1 MRLRSKLTSAIVFSV
16 LLSST
21 ILAIFTILSLTRL
34 GNDSVK
40 TTETAMLDR
49 YDATIKSQVEIL
61 ISELNAIQVSIK
73 DGVLSEDEGK
83 ALSANLIREAKY
95 GTSGY
100 FWADDIEGNNIVL
113 LGKADVEGT
122 NRLQLK
128 DTNNLFIIQEFI
140 KLVKADGEGFLDY
153 YFPKPN
159 ETESSQKRGFVKLYE
174 PYQWMIGTGNYLDDI
189 DVVVNDLKDKQA
201 AIVKRSTTFILV
213 LTVILVAVGLAIGSV
228 LSGTITKPIKLL
240 TAQVSQL
247 GKLDLANSDSLKV
260 FTSRKDEVGDIGSAV
275 YTLSQQL
282 KNTIVTINNLIN
294 NLRSDSNLLI
304 EVSQVTLSTA
314 DAVTRAVDEFSKGI
328 TEQANDSQR
337 TVDSIHVMN
346 SQLTQSSEDIS
357 KAVTYTM
364 KVQESQETGIK
375 AVNQLDTSFMSTQV
389 KTEKLSSDI
398 DQLKTFA
405 SEINTI
411 VEMIDGIA
419 GQTNLLALNASI
431 EAARAGEAGR
441 GFAVV
446 ASEIRNLAEQT
457 SLSTAKI
464 SDLIKKV
471 TESINSSKTNMDD
484 SSSLLNEAASRLVI
498 VKDTFSEILTRTS
511 KAQSKMSDVNI
522 AYKTI
527 DESRA
532 ITLQAVE
539 SISSVTEES
548 AAAAEEIN
556 ASMEEQ
562 KSITIQLDDV
572 VKGLADQLN
581 ELTEIVNHFKI

>member
-34 GNDSVK
+34 GNESLK
-40 TTETAMLDR
+40 TTEKAMLNR
-49 YDATIKSQVEIL
+49 YDATIRSQVEIL
-61 ISELNAIQVSIK
+61 CSELDAVQVAIK
-73 DGVLSEDEGK
+73 DGILSEEQGK
-83 ALSANLIREAKY
+83 TLAANIIRSAKY
-95 GTSGY
+95 GETGY
-100 FWADDIEGNNIVL
+100 FWADDMEGNNVVL

-122 NRLQLK
+122 NRLGLK
-128 DTNNLFIIQEFI
+128 DANNLFIVVELI
-140 KLVKADGEGFLDY
+140 KIAKTDGEGFLDY

-159 ETESSQKRGFVKLYE
+159 ETEASQKRGFVKLYE
-174 PYQWMIGTGNYLDDI
+174 PYQWVIGTGNYLDDI
-189 DVVVNDLKDKQA
+189 DIVVNELKETQA
-201 AIVKRSTTFILV
+201 ETVKKSTTFIIILTLLLV
-213 LTVILVAVGLAIGSV
+213 VMGLGIGFF
-228 LSGTITKPIKLL
+228 LSGSITKPIKLL
-240 TAQVSQL
+240 TMQVTQL
-247 GKLDLANSDSLKV
+247 GKLDLANSDSLKT

-282 KNTIVTINNLIN
+282 KNTIITINTFIG
-294 NLRSDSNLLI
+294 NLRTDSNLLI
-304 EVSQVTLSTA
+304 EVSKITLSTA

-328 TEQANDSQR
+328 NEQANDSQR

-346 SQLTQSSEDIS
+346 SQLTKSSEDIS
-357 KAVTYTM
+357 KAVTYTV
-364 KVQESQETGIK
+364 KVQESQEVGIK
-375 AVNQLDTSFMSTQV
+375 AVNQLDTSFISTQS
-389 KTEKLSSDI
+389 KTERLSSDI
-398 DQLKTFA
+398 DQLKTHA
-405 SEINTI
+405 SEINEI
-411 VEMIDGIA
+411 VVMIDGIA

-464 SDLIKKV
+464 SELIKKV

-484 SSSLLNEAASRLVI
+484 SSTLLNEAASRLVI
-498 VKDTFSEILTRTS
+498 VKETFSEILNRTS
-511 KAQSKMSDVNI
+511 KAQAKMSDVNS
-522 AYKTI
+522 AYKAI
-527 DESRA
+527 DESRS

-572 VKGLADQLN
+572 VTGLASQLN
-581 ELTEIVNHFKI
+581 QLTDIVNQFKI

>member
-16 LLSST
+16 LLSSS

-34 GNDSVK
+34 GNESLK
-40 TTETAMLDR
+40 TTEKAMLDR

-61 ISELNAIQVSIK
+61 SSELNAVQAAIAE
-73 DGVLSEDEGK
+73 GTLSDEEGK
-83 ALSANLIREAKY
+83 ILSANIIREAKY
-95 GTSGY
+95 GETGY

-122 NRLQLK
+122 NRLGLK
-128 DTNNLFIIQEFI
+128 DTNNLFIVAEFI
-140 KLVKADGEGFLDY
+140 KIVKADGEGFLDY

-159 ETESSQKRGFVKLYE
+159 ETEASQKRGFVKLYE
-174 PYQWMIGTGNYLDDI
+174 PYQWVIGTGNYLDDI
-189 DVVVNDLKDKQA
+189 DVVVNELESSQA
-201 AIVKRSTTFILV
+201 
-213 LTVILVAVGLAIGSV
+213 LTVKSTSIFIIILTILLIVMGLGIGFF
-228 LSGTITKPIKLL
+228 LSGSITKPIKLL
-240 TAQVSQL
+240 TTQVAQL
-247 GKLDLANSDSLKV
+247 GKLDLANADSLKA

-275 YTLSQQL
+275 YALSQQL
-282 KNTIVTINNLIN
+282 KNTIITINELIG
-294 NLRSDSNLLI
+294 NLRSDSKLLI
-304 EVSQVTLSTA
+304 EVSHVTLSTA
-314 DAVTRAVDEFSKGI
+314 DAVTRAVDEFSRGI
-328 TEQANDSQR
+328 TEQANDSQQ

-346 SQLTQSSEDIS
+346 SQLTQSSDDIS
-357 KAVTYTM
+357 KAVTYTV
-364 KVQESQETGIK
+364 KVQESQEVGIK
-375 AVNQLDTSFMSTQV
+375 AVNQLDTSFISTQE
-389 KTEKLSSDI
+389 KTLKLSSDI
-398 DQLKTFA
+398 DQLKTHA
-405 SEINTI
+405 SEINAI
-411 VEMIDGIA
+411 VEMINGIA

-484 SSSLLNEAASRLVI
+484 SQMLLNEAASRLVI
-498 VKDTFSEILTRTS
+498 VKETFSEILTRTS
-511 KAQSKMSDVNI
+511 KAQSKMADVNS
-522 AYKTI
+522 AYHKI
-527 DESRA
+527 DESRSL
-532 ITLQAVE
+532 TLQAVE

-572 VKGLADQLN
+572 VTGLASQLN
-581 ELTEIVNHFKI
+581 QLTEIVNQFKL